1 MVSSVYWEWEL
12 FLTAVKLGVK
22 LALFYDGIRIFRF
35 LIGHKNGI
43 ISLEDFFFWMYAAL
57 MIFRLQLAQSNGI
70 LRGFCILGMIFGM
83 MLYESILGER
93 LVKTFQKGIGFTKR
107 RLTESTKMFKMKLSK
122 HCDVFEKNR
131 SKHGR
136 KKNPGK
142 KKEAKQSGNAVSNDG
157 SAGNDAGGSGK

>member
-22 LALFYDGIRIFRF
+22 LALFYDVIRIFRF
-35 LIGHKNGI
+35 LIVHKNGI
-43 ISLEDFFFWMYAAL
+43 VSLEDFFFWMYATL

-70 LRGFCILGMIFGM
+70 LRGFCILGMILGM

-93 LVKTFQKGIGFTKR
+93 LVKTLQKGIGFTKR
-107 RLTESTKMFKMKLSK
+107 RLTESVKMLKMKIYHEGDTL
-122 HCDVFEKNR
+122 KNSG

-136 KKNPGK
+136 KKNSGK
-142 KKEAKQSGNAVSNDG
+142 EKEAKQLGNAFGNDGGFGNDG
-157 SAGNDAGGSGK
+157 SSSC